1 MNPNAREF
9 VPKGVAVYHSVA
21 ELENKVDFYKT
32 LYESMNATNLKF
44 HDECKKEAAYYR
56 NAYEGLSANHTVLQN
71 NYNTLDK
78 KIGSMGKAMKL
89 VMNENADLQTELRQ
103 LQEVNEELQKN
114 LYSATTKNTML
125 KESLGQ
131 AEESL
136 AQAEESLTEMCDLL
150 NETHDSL
157 NQTRDSLTRANDS
170 YHEAYMSMNE
180 AHAASIQFQNEA
192 LQAKESAAI
201 QIRALQEELAMTKA
215 ELDSY
220 SLDCKMK
227 VGKMQ
232 DGVTTALQ
240 LFTTRCIEAEEQKN
254 EAQSLLVTLYNKAAT
269 QAQEAVTLQQTL
281 ESLLQVRHQENAHAS
296 SILSSYENRIL
307 ELQAYNGITSTLY
320 IPPAPA
326 RKPIMNPELEC
337 DDDPTHDIWSL
348 PHQTGA

>member
-1 MNPNAREF
+1 MNLNPNAREF

-32 LYESMNATNLKF
+32 LYESMNITNLKF
-44 HDECKKEAAYYR
+44 QEECKKEAAYYR
-56 NAYEGLSANHTVLQN
+56 NAYEDLAANHTVLQN

-78 KIGSMGKAMKL
+78 KSGSMGKAMKL
-89 VMNENADLQTELRQ
+89 VMNENEELQAELRQ

-125 KESLGQ
+125 KESL
-131 AEESL
+131 

-150 NETHDSL
+150 NEMRDSL
-157 NQTRDSLTRANDS
+157 TQTRDSLTRANDS

-180 AHAASIQFQNEA
+180 AHTASIEYQNEA

-215 ELDSY
+215 ELDSH

-227 VGKMQ
+227 VAKMQ

-337 DDDPTHDIWSL
+337 DDDPTHDIWAL
-348 PHQTGA
+348 PQQTGA